1 MTACDLNIAKRFD
14 ISIDKVDDAFK
25 DENIKDNYSIYLKFT
40 NFKKQPGISM
50 NDYIV
55 QSENLRNKFTQHT
68 STRSSSSF

>member
-40 NFKKQPGISM
+40 NFKKQPGIS
-50 NDYIV
+50 Y
-55 QSENLRNKFTQHT
+55 Q
-68 STRSSSSF
+68 

>member
-25 DENIKDNYSIYLKFT
+25 DENIKGNYSIYLKFT

-50 NDYIV
+50 NNYIV
-55 QSENLRNKFTQHT
+55 
-68 STRSSSSF
+68 

>member
-40 NFKKQPGISM
+40 NLKKQPGISM

-68 STRSSSSF
+68 STRSSASF

>member
-14 ISIDKVDDAFK
+14 ISFDKVDDAFK
-25 DENIKDNYSIYLKFT
+25 DENIKGNYSIHLKFT

-55 QSENLRNKFTQHT
+55 
-68 STRSSSSF
+68 

>member
-14 ISIDKVDDAFK
+14 ISFDKVDDAFK